1 MRYMRRHMKLV
12 KARYVKAHHYFAAK
26 NRAAATHK
34 LLGRSNKA
42 FASAARKHAAA
53 IRHHKYTWKMM
64 RKAYLAKRRAMHYH
78 HLTVKRLAAAKKH
91 EAAHLRGYHYWNAKW
106 AGSRRSVKKAV
117 HWMKVCYHRRR
128 HALNMYRKAHHLRLR
143 AAKAHR
149 YAYLRMRRAMRLHAH
164 RSRANRAAAHA
175 RKVAPHRRMVAL
187 KHLRHAQHM
196 HRGAVNHKRAAYKA
210 AIKAHHA
217 VIRHMRRNI
226 HPM

>member
-1 MRYMRRHMKLV
+1 MRRHMKLV

-34 LLGRSNKA
+34 LLGRWNKA

-64 RKAYLAKRRAMHYH
+64 RKAYLAKRRAMHYP

-117 HWMKVCYHRRR
+117 HWMKVS
-128 HALNMYRKAHHLRLR
+128 
-143 AAKAHR
+143 
-149 YAYLRMRRAMRLHAH
+149 YLRMRRAMRLHAH

-175 RKVAPHRRMVAL
+175 RKVAHHRR
-187 KHLRHAQHM
+187 
-196 HRGAVNHKRAAYKA
+196 
-210 AIKAHHA
+210 
-217 VIRHMRRNI
+217 
-226 HPM
+226 

>member
-1 MRYMRRHMKLV
+1 MRRHMKLV

-34 LLGRSNKA
+34 LLGRWNKA

-78 HLTVKRLAAAKKH
+78 HTVKRLAAAKKH

-128 HALNMYRKAHHLRLR
+128 HALNMYRKAHHLRIR

-149 YAYLRMRRAMRLHAH
+149 YAYLRMRRAERLHAH

-175 RKVAPHRRMVAL
+175 RRVAHHRRMVAL
-187 KHLRHAQHM
+187 KHLRHAQ
-196 HRGAVNHKRAAYKA
+196 
-210 AIKAHHA
+210 
-217 VIRHMRRNI
+217 
-226 HPM
+226 

>member
-1 MRYMRRHMKLV
+1 MRRHMKLV

-34 LLGRSNKA
+34 LLGRWNKA
-42 FASAARKHAAA
+42 FASAARKH
-53 IRHHKYTWKMM
+53 
-64 RKAYLAKRRAMHYH
+64 
-78 HLTVKRLAAAKKH
+78 AAAKKH

-149 YAYLRMRRAMRLHAH
+149 YAYLRMRRAE
-164 RSRANRAAAHA
+164 
-175 RKVAPHRRMVAL
+175 
-187 KHLRHAQHM
+187 
-196 HRGAVNHKRAAYKA
+196 
-210 AIKAHHA
+210 
-217 VIRHMRRNI
+217 
-226 HPM
+226 

>member
-1 MRYMRRHMKLV
+1 MRRHMKLV

-34 LLGRSNKA
+34 LLGRWNKA

-53 IRHHKYTWKMM
+53 NRHHKYTWKMM

-91 EAAHLRGYHYWNAKW
+91 EAAHLRGYHYWNVKW

-143 AAKAHR
+143 AAKAHK
-149 YAYLRMRRAMRLHAH
+149 YAYL
-164 RSRANRAAAHA
+164 
-175 RKVAPHRRMVAL
+175 RMVAL

-196 HRGAVNHKRAAYKA
+196 HRRAVNHKRAAYKA

-217 VIRHMRRNI
+217 VIRHMRRNM
-226 HPM
+226 HHL